1 MHAAGPR
8 ADIRPL
14 LARLWA
20 DYTAQN
26 PQAAQIR
33 RLLEERGE
41 AVVDDHIALRTF
53 ADPRVG
59 IDVLARPFVDAGYA
73 RGDDYTFAD
82 KGLRARHYDP
92 PTDDLPRLFVSELLL
107 GPGTPCSAWSLATLR
122 GLLDAI
128 DAGRLD
134 AAPLAALG
142 RPWPALAWDTYERL
156 RGESEYAAWLAAFGF
171 RANHFTVAVH
181 ALRTLAGVAEVNALV
196 EAAGIP
202 LLRAGGVIK
211 GGPADRLEQS
221 STLAAPTVVDFADGP
236 RTIPGCYYEFARR
249 YPGPDGRLF
258 GGFVP
263 RSADRIFEST
273 DRR

>member
-1 MHAAGPR
+1 MDANPPR
-8 ADIRPL
+8 ADVRPL

-20 DYTAQN
+20 DYAAQN

-33 RLLEERGE
+33 GLLEARGE
-41 AVVDDHIALRTF
+41 AVVDDHIALRTLD
-53 ADPRVG
+53 DPRID
-59 IDVLARPFVDAGYA
+59 IDVLARPFVDAGYT
-73 RGDDYTFAD
+73 RGDDYRFLD
-82 KGLRARHYDP
+82 KGLSARHYDP
-92 PTDDLPRLFVSELLL
+92 PTDDLPRLFVSALLL
-107 GPGTPCSAWSLATLR
+107 GEGTPCSAWGVATLR
-122 GLLDAI
+122 GLVDAV
-128 DAGRLD
+128 DPEVL
-134 AAPLAALG
+134 AAASLAALG
-142 RPWPALAWDTYERL
+142 RPWPSVSWDTYERL

-181 ALRTLAGVAEVNALV
+181 ALRTLGGVAEVNALV

-221 STLAAPTVVDFADGP
+221 STLAAPARVDFADGP
-236 RTIPGCYYEFARR
+236 RIIPGCYYEFARR